1 MKNRIIMVLVCIMS
15 FFNLYAQENQ
25 KCTVKIGDNVVFVR
39 ADTLYGNFLQ
49 KTLDGG
55 LKGKNAE
62 FAPFQSIWYEQI
74 LQIWRNHITTAQNEE
89 SEKLKWMFNV
99 VFKLGHEGNI
109 LNFELELNPKIYDIL
124 LKEQLESFF
133 QSCLKMKLP
142 PFYIEKENSDKYYY
156 HLKLPFNKR
165 WLKLLPRLKEN
176 EKLLKE
182 NFKYESFILVK

>member
-99 VFKLGHEGNI
+99 VFKLDHEGNI

-124 LKEQLESFF
+124 LKEQLDSFF